1 MLFKRM
7 LEEERID
14 EKEKLN
20 NALKDMEDN
29 IKNVFMNVDD
39 QIERSVISIQ
49 RAVRKMILRKRFRIS
64 LYKLMLVRNIIENKM
79 HKERMSMLYAFE

>member
-1 MLFKRM
+1 
-7 LEEERID
+7 
-14 EKEKLN
+14 
-20 NALKDMEDN
+20 LKDMEDN